1 MFLHSA
7 KGKNAMS
14 FQLFYDTL
22 FSVKT
27 DKKTGKIYLYVRE
40 SGSRHTG
47 EILVDRGEILSVN
60 YSQKKGKIA
69 LGKLLSLEV
78 GNVS

>member
-1 MFLHSA
+1 
-7 KGKNAMS
+7 MS

-47 EILVDRGEILSVN
+47 EILVDRGEILGIN